1 MPPGVRMASPRSYA
15 PVRTSL
21 PVRAAQACAAG
32 TLAVSFAPSA
42 WGTETRVDVRVEAA
56 GPCADAAAFQRA
68 IRARSA
74 RVRHAEGAASTI
86 RFTTATS
93 DEGAHGELSV
103 STAQG
108 DTVLRTVS
116 AARCE
121 EVVSGLAFIAALMFD
136 PEATPPE
143 SAPAEPPT
151 GFVAPRADGHAASAP
166 STSARGDAPSPA
178 ARDEEPTRAPSG
190 AVPTTSR
197 TRAPAAEAGKTQPS
211 ARPLGMAP
219 ELVVR
224 GWGAALGLDGPA
236 IGGGVELGARQ
247 AHAAVSPTL
256 RGGLALA
263 RGSAASDGTV
273 EATVALVAAR
283 LELCV
288 PVVASARVALSPC
301 VAGVV
306 GALTLDPSGVE
317 DARAPSRIFGA
328 LEGLARISVPLTRWL
343 TAELSP
349 GLLVPMVRDRYV
361 VANLGELYRP
371 PAAAVMLSFGLG
383 VHFP

>member
-1 MPPGVRMASPRSYA
+1 MPPGVRLASPRSYA

-32 TLAVSFAPSA
+32 ALAMSFAPSA
-42 WGTETRVDVRVEAA
+42 WGTETQVDVRVEAA

-103 STAQG
+103 SAAQG

-143 SAPAEPPT
+143 RVPAEPTT
-151 GFVAPRADGHAASAP
+151 GSFVAPRADGHAASAP
-166 STSARGDAPSPA
+166 STA
-178 ARDEEPTRAPSG
+178 ARDEEPARAPRG
-190 AVPTTSR
+190 AVPTSR
-197 TRAPAAEAGKTQPS
+197 TRAPAAQAGKTRPS

-273 EATVALVAAR
+273 EATVALVAAGSSS
-283 LELCV
+283 
-288 PVVASARVALSPC
+288 AS
-301 VAGVV
+301 
-306 GALTLDPSGVE
+306 PSSLR
-317 DARAPSRIFGA
+317 RASR
-328 LEGLARISVPLTRWL
+328 
-343 TAELSP
+343 
-349 GLLVPMVRDRYV
+349 
-361 VANLGELYRP
+361 
-371 PAAAVMLSFGLG
+371 
-383 VHFP
+383 